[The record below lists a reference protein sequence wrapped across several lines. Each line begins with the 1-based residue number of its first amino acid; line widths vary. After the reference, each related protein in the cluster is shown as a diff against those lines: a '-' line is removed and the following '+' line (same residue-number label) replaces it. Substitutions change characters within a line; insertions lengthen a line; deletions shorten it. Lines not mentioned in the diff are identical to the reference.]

1 MVANNQNTKR
11 SALDRLKDR
20 MAEAANAGT
29 ASYGPLGKRAVGATV
44 RLGRP
49 ANDNRL
55 PVPILIYRV
64 LVIGVILALLASAI
78 F

>member
-1 MVANNQNTKR
+1 MVAKNQNTRR

-29 ASYGPLGKRAVGATV
+29 ASYGPLGKRTFRPTI
-44 RLGRP
+44 RLSRP

-55 PVPILIYRV
+55 PTPILIYRA
-64 LVIGVILALLASAI
+64 LVVGGMLALLSSAI

>member
-1 MVANNQNTKR
+1 MVANNQITR

-20 MAEAANAGT
+20 MAEAAAAGT
-29 ASYGPLGKRAVGATV
+29 ASYGPLGKRAFRPMV

-49 ANDNRL
+49 ANDNRV
-55 PVPILIYRV
+55 PVPVLIYRV
-64 LVIGVILALLASAI
+64 LIVGVVLALLASAV